1 MLTDILA
8 DLLTRIRNAQQAG
21 HQLVRV
27 RSSKMAKAF
36 LDVLRDEGFIA
47 AYEVKKDSAGKFDEL
62 EVMLKY
68 HETGEPAIVDC
79 QRVSRS
85 GRRWYRG
92 SSALPKV
99 EHGLGLAI
107 ISTSQ
112 GLMADRKARQEN
124 IGGEVLAYI
133 R

>member
-92 SSALPKV
+92 SSAQPKV
-99 EHGLGLAI
+99 EHGLGLSI
-107 ISTSQ
+107 MSTYQ
-112 GLMADRKARQEN
+112 GLMAD
-124 IGGEVLAYI
+124 
-133 R
+133 

>member
-1 MLTDILA
+1 MLTDLLA

-21 HQLVRV
+21 HPLVRV
-27 RSSKMAKAF
+27 RSSKMSRAF
-36 LDVLRDEGFIA
+36 LDVLKEEGFIDS
-47 AYEVKKDSAGKFDEL
+47 YEVKKDSAGKFDEL
-62 EVMLKY
+62 EVVLKY
-68 HETGEPAIVDC
+68 HQSGEPAIVDC

-92 SSALPKV
+92 SSELPRV
-99 EHGLGLAI
+99 EHGLGLAV